1 MTSISRERVL
11 VLDFG
16 SQYAQLIARRVREQN
31 VYCEIV
37 RHDISVERIKEH
49 NPQGLILSGSPS
61 SVYEEGAPRC
71 DPELFRMGL
80 PVLGI
85 CYGMQL
91 ATEAFGGK
99 VQSTSTREY
108 GRAIL
113 TADTTSSLFE
123 NTSVEQQV
131 WMSHGDQVS
140 NISEDFIAL
149 AHTETCP
156 FAAVKHN
163 SLPIYGIQFHPEVTH
178 SPEGGELLK
187 NFLMNICGLTGTW
200 KLGDFADETIARI
213 REQVG
218 NKRVIC
224 GLSGGVDS
232 SVVAALLYKAIGDQL
247 ACILVDNGLLRK
259 NEQTAVIEAF
269 TNHFQADLRVVQGE
283 QRFLEQLAGISEPQ
297 EKRRR
302 IGYEFI
308 ECFKEEAKTIEDAH
322 FLAQGTLYPDV
333 IESGA
338 APDGPAATIKLHHN
352 VGGLPEELGFELIEP
367 LRDLFKDEVRQLG
380 IELGLPEHL
389 VWRHPFP
396 GPGLAVR
403 CLGEITKER
412 LDILREADAIA
423 IEEIQNAGLYRETSQ
438 AFAVLL
444 PVQSVGVMGDAR
456 TYEDA
461 IAIRCVNTDD
471 FMTAD
476 WSRLPYD
483 LLATISTRV
492 INEVKGVNRVCY
504 DISSKPPATI
514 EWE

>member
-1 MTSISRERVL
+1 M
-11 VLDFG
+11 LDFG

-31 VYCEIV
+31 VYCQIV
-37 RHDISVERIKEH
+37 RHDITAERIAELAPK
-49 NPQGLILSGSPS
+49 GIILSGGPN
-61 SVYEEGAPRC
+61 SVYEEGAPKC
-71 DPELFRMGL
+71 DEGLFDLGI

-91 ATEAFGGK
+91 ACQALGGK
-99 VQSTSTREY
+99 VDNTPSREY
-108 GRAIL
+108 GRAMCEFTDRDSIFRGMQ
-113 TADTTSSLFE
+113 DSE
-123 NTSVEQQV
+123 QV

-140 NISEDFIAL
+140 QIADQFT
-149 AHTETCP
+149 AMAKTSTCP
-156 FAAVKHN
+156 YAAIRHN
-163 SLPIYGIQFHPEVTH
+163 ERPVFGMQFHPEVTH
-178 SPEGGELLK
+178 TPHGGQILR
-187 NFLMNICGLTGTW
+187 NFVIDVCGCDGSW
-200 KLGDFADETIARI
+200 KLGDFANAAIESI
-213 REQVG
+213 RQQVG

-232 SVVAALLYKAIGDQL
+232 SVVAALLYKAIGPQL
-247 ACILVDNGLLRK
+247 SCILVDNGLLRK
-259 NEQTAVIEAF
+259 NEQQIVLEEF
-269 TNHFQADLRVVQGE
+269 SNHFQTDLHIVQAE
-283 QRFLEQLAGISEPQ
+283 DRFLADLAGIDEPQ

-302 IGYEFI
+302 IGHAFI
-308 ECFKEEAKTIEDAH
+308 ECFKDEANKIEDAH

-338 APDGPAATIKLHHN
+338 DKDGPAATIKLHHN

-367 LRDLFKDEVRQLG
+367 LRDLFKDEVRRLG
-380 IELGLPEHL
+380 IELGLPEQL

-403 CLGEITKER
+403 CLGEVTRDK
-412 LDILREADAIA
+412 LKVLREADAIVV
-423 IEEIQNAGLYRETSQ
+423 EEIENAGLYRDTSQ

-456 TYEDA
+456 TYDNA
-461 IAIRCVNTDD
+461 IAVRCVNTDD

-476 WSRLPYD
+476 WSHLPYE
-483 LLATISTRV
+483 LLARISTRI